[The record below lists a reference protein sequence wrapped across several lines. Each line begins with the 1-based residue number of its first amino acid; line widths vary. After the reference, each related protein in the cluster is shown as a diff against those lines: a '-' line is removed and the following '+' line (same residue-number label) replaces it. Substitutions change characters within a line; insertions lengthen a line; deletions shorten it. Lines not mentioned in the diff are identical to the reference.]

1 MATQPVPSSSDPR
14 HLLATTGALVQRV
27 RREQRGAWFPL
38 LVFAAVRFAAAP
50 IVEYGQGPCD
60 AANGG
65 LGGLCVNSLPPAMWY
80 WPVAL
85 LLAYVAISW
94 FYLRR
99 SAKLGLGTR
108 IQPYL
113 VLGVALALLMAAD
126 QAWTAAHPGFL
137 AELDGTGPISVF
149 ARTVLSPAGTIGLAL
164 LLLARIERSWPLL
177 AVTCGYLLAMLS
189 SDSRPDP
196 SPWSFLPSLLLEG
209 GVLLVGGVVL
219 ALLHRAQGRS
229 AG

>member
-1 MATQPVPSSSDPR
+1 M
-14 HLLATTGALVQRV
+14 TGALVHRV

-50 IVEYGQGPCD
+50 IVRYGQGPCD
-60 AANGG
+60 TAHGG
-65 LGGLCVNSLPPAMWY
+65 LGGICVNSLPPAMWY

-85 LLAYVAISW
+85 LLAYLAISW

-113 VLGVALALLMAAD
+113 VLGIALALLMAAD
-126 QAWTAAHPGFL
+126 EAWTAAHPGFL
-137 AELDGTGPISVF
+137 AELHGPAPFSLL
-149 ARTVLSPAGTIGLAL
+149 ADTVMSPAGTIGLAL

-177 AVTCGYLLAMLS
+177 AVTCGYLLAMLNS
-189 SDSRPDP
+189 GVRPDP
-196 SPWSFLPSLLLEG
+196 SPLAFLPSLLLQG
-209 GVLLVGGVVL
+209 GVLLLGGVAL

>member
-1 MATQPVPSSSDPR
+1 M
-14 HLLATTGALVQRV
+14 
-27 RREQRGAWFPL
+27 
-38 LVFAAVRFAAAP
+38 AP
-50 IVEYGQGPCD
+50 IVRYGQGPCD
-60 AANGG
+60 TAHG

-85 LLAYVAISW
+85 LLAYAAISW

-108 IQPYL
+108 IRPYL

-137 AELDGTGPISVF
+137 AEPHEPSLFSQF
-149 ARTVLSPAGTIGLAL
+149 ADRLVSPAGTIGLAL

-177 AVTCGYLLAMLS
+177 AVTCGYLIAMLNS
-189 SDSRPDP
+189 GALPDP
-196 SPWSFLPSLLLEG
+196 SPWAFLPNLLLQG
-209 GVLLVGGVVL
+209 GVLLVGGIVL
-219 ALLHRAQGRS
+219 ALLHRSQGRS